1 MRHRVG
7 NCVKGGVYMITI
19 SNHTGNTVNIY
30 NNHFSVQLCA
40 DKTIDVSEESL
51 MGDFELH
58 FYYNG
63 PKNMRRK
70 VEEGLEKGGI
80 RKKVYYKYE
89 IVYEFPVATVLN
101 VENLSQLILEAEEV
115 SLRKLLLFKTVHI
128 KKIICKSTPYELA
141 KTKFEFFNEE
151 DKRHFIKLMRFV
163 SAITF
168 PAALLAIF
176 ALLAA
181 LIMTEYTVMEKIT
194 FTVFLLG
201 FIIVALEDFY
211 YTIKAR
217 NWGIMVKGKTH
228 NTGDGSLC

>member
-1 MRHRVG
+1 
-7 NCVKGGVYMITI
+7 MITI
-19 SNHTGNTVNIY
+19 SNHTGNTVNIH
-30 NNHFSVQLCA
+30 NNNFSAQLCA
-40 DKTIDVSEESL
+40 DKTIEVSKESL

-70 VEEGLEKGGI
+70 VEKGLENGGI

-89 IVYEFPVATVLN
+89 IIYQFPVATVLN
-101 VENLSQLILEAEEV
+101 VENLSQVILDADEV

-128 KKIICKSTPYELA
+128 EKIICNSTPCELA
-141 KTKFEFFNEE
+141 KPKFEFFNEE
-151 DKRHFIKLMRFV
+151 DKRRFLKLMRFG

-176 ALLAA
+176 SLLAA
-181 LIMTEYTVMEKIT
+181 LITEYTVMEKIT
-194 FTVFLLG
+194 IAVFLLG
-201 FIIVALEDFY
+201 FIIVALEDTY

-217 NWGIMVKGKTH
+217 NWGISEIWRRRDDSKPLKKS
-228 NTGDGSLC
+228 DF